1 MKKPVAALVFAVAC
15 AISVGGALAEY
26 PERPIRFLVGVV
38 PGGATDILARVV
50 GQRLAERFGQQ
61 VVIDNRPGANQTLA
75 AEMTARS
82 APDGHTLI
90 MVPSGYAI
98 NPSIYKLRFDPL

>member
-1 MKKPVAALVFAVAC
+1 MRHSCGALILSLFWAVAPGAALAD
-15 AISVGGALAEY
+15 Y
-26 PERPIRFLVGVV
+26 PDRPIRFLVGVV

-50 GQRLAERFGQQ
+50 GQRLSERFGQQ

-98 NPSIYKLRFDPL
+98 N